1 MKLSKLGFSGKLE
14 NLHTNKGGSR
24 RRKKVVSAR
33 FWNFLWLCFVWLI
46 AFFFLLASFWFV
58 PLSTCVS
65 LFEREASN
73 PHPHPNP
80 NPHTQASRPLVFPL
94 GRTNRPTDQWMDWQT
109 KPLIESRVEMRE
121 RLCCQDAQSS
131 PGTFQSSNR
140 LQLTRFLVFGK
151 NAKNVKKYK
160 KI

>member
-1 MKLSKLGFSGKLE
+1 MEIYSATYQLKENNIRKSNILLKNIFYLPSKFCMQNRMWNYNFATFSKS
-14 NLHTNKGGSR
+14 TNKGGSR

-46 AFFFLLASFWFV
+46 AFFLLRASFWFV

-65 LFEREASN
+65 LFETEASN

-94 GRTNRPTDQWMDWQT
+94 FHSDGQTDQQT
-109 KPLIESRVEMRE
+109 NGWTDR
-121 RLCCQDAQSS
+121 QSLS
-131 PGTFQSSNR
+131 
-140 LQLTRFLVFGK
+140 
-151 NAKNVKKYK
+151 
-160 KI
+160 